1 MQLAKVT
8 CCKLNSTL
16 DSFTCLRR
24 ALPPW
29 KCSVADEEVDGPD
42 VEADVEGEVGRAVV
56 GRLPVQV
63 GPDVAA
69 ALQAEVTSHFT
80 SQFLAKVHNSSQ
92 AHKAIRRIFGE

>member
-1 MQLAKVT
+1 MTMQLAKVT

-69 ALQAEVTSHFT
+69 LPAEVTSHFSHFT
-80 SQFLAKVHNSSQ
+80 SQFWRKFTSP
-92 AHKAIRRIFGE
+92 